1 MPEVDQVSP
10 SRGVDSG
17 GSLAG
22 RGQVLVVEEPH
33 GYQLVAIARS
43 SSAIKRIRSILGQP
57 HQPAMLLVATP
68 DAADAFCDMH
78 PQERAWMQAPDAPL
92 IRMRRR
98 EGRFSLSG
106 ELSPSCAFLDVGLP
120 ASGVMHLLMHLL
132 DLLWLPFRQ
141 VQVFVPMPAARGK

>member
-1 MPEVDQVSP
+1 MIQAAACLD
-10 SRGVDSG
+10 
-17 GSLAG
+17 

-68 DAADAFCDMH
+68 DAADTFCDMH

-98 EGRFSLSG
+98 EGGSVFR
-106 ELSPSCAFLDVGLP
+106 ENFLHRALFLMWVYLRVG
-120 ASGVMHLLMHLL
+120 
-132 DLLWLPFRQ
+132 
-141 VQVFVPMPAARGK
+141 